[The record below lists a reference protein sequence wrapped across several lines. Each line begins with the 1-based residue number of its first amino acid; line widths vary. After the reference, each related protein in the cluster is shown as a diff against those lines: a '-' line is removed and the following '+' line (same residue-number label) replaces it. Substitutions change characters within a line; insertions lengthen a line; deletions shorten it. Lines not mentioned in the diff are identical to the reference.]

1 MTGSGLHDHR
11 FITDLWHANYR
22 SGPVRGVPAVDVTA
36 SHVKAELQLI
46 DPLCTED
53 LPSPMEQQK
62 DPVRGSGFGTGLEIG
77 LVTLPPLV
85 RGTSKSCGSLF
96 FLSFFFFSNGVNSVD
111 CEKWTEVLN
120 EQSLI

>member
-85 RGTSKSCGSLF
+85 RARSILENPQNVGQWAEPA
-96 FLSFFFFSNGVNSVD
+96 LSEH
-111 CEKWTEVLN
+111 EKGRE
-120 EQSLI
+120 